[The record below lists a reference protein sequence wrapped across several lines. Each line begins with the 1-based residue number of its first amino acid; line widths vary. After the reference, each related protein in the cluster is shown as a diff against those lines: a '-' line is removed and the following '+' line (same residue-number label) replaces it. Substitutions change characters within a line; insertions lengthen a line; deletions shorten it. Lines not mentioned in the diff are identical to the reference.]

1 MKHIKEVDCLVNVAN
16 VKLIENLQKHIAE
29 VYKDARTSFE
39 NDLKTKKLSE
49 SQLQIYYDT
58 IKDTFSQY
66 SNLNEMKVNL

>member
-1 MKHIKEVDCLVNVAN
+1 MNHIKEVDCLVNVAN

-49 SQLQIYYDT
+49 A
-58 IKDTFSQY
+58 
-66 SNLNEMKVNL
+66 